1 MTGLAVCLGGR
12 GGLCGSAGRALVGGG
27 VLAACSRARLAA
39 SVGTVLENEPERGS
53 TFSSEGRGEAERI
66 VGLQGEAGRGLGGD
80 AERIVGL
87 EGEVGLGVVATA
99 ERDVLG
105 ITT

>member
-1 MTGLAVCLGGR
+1 M
-12 GGLCGSAGRALVGGG
+12 
-27 VLAACSRARLAA
+27 
-39 SVGTVLENEPERGS
+39 LENEPERGS

-66 VGLQGEAGRGLGGD
+66 VGLEGEAGCGLGGD
-80 AERIVGL
+80 ADRLLGL
-87 EGEVGLGVVATA
+87 EGEVGLGVLATA